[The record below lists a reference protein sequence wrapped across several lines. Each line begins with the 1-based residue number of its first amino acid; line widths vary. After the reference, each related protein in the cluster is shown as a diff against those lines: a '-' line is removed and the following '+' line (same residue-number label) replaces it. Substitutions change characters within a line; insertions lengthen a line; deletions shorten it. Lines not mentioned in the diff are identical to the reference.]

1 MTKSKFKNIINR
13 NEGKNGYEKEFR
25 DFKDGPYGF
34 EADGKPRRR
43 GAGNLDCGKVQSASV
58 CVPPCYVE
66 DAVRAADGQ
75 IRVCGVAGFPN
86 GYVSTDAKI
95 FEIAGMLED
104 GAEEIDV
111 VLNIGALKAGET
123 EYVKTELEA
132 LRALT
137 EGYILKVIAETCF
150 LTREEKLLALKLI
163 GDCGADFIKTS
174 TGFGGGGATEEDVSL
189 FKRYLPDGLK
199 IKASGGIKTFE
210 QAAKFLLLGCDRIG
224 ASGLLGND
232 FIEEEIKI

>member
-1 MTKSKFKNIINR
+1 MDMKKSFVISRTDHTVLKQTASRADVEQATLIAARFK
-13 NEGKNGYEKEFR
+13 
-25 DFKDGPYGF
+25 
-34 EADGKPRRR
+34 A
-43 GAGNLDCGKVQSASV
+43 ASV

-174 TGFGGGGATEEDVSL
+174 TASAEA
-189 FKRYLPDGLK
+189 GLRRR
-199 IKASGGIKTFE
+199 T
-210 QAAKFLLLGCDRIG
+210 
-224 ASGLLGND
+224 
-232 FIEEEIKI
+232 

>member
-1 MTKSKFKNIINR
+1 MDMKKSFVISRTDHTVLKQTASRADVEQATLIAARFK
-13 NEGKNGYEKEFR
+13 
-25 DFKDGPYGF
+25 
-34 EADGKPRRR
+34 A
-43 GAGNLDCGKVQSASV
+43 ASV

-137 EGYILKVIAETCF
+137 EIYTESDCRNLFSDARRKASCLEADRGLRSGF
-150 LTREEKLLALKLI
+150 HQDLDGLRRRR
-163 GDCGADFIKTS
+163 GD
-174 TGFGGGGATEEDVSL
+174 GGGRKS
-189 FKRYLPDGLK
+189 F
-199 IKASGGIKTFE
+199 
-210 QAAKFLLLGCDRIG
+210 
-224 ASGLLGND
+224 
-232 FIEEEIKI
+232 